1 LQLTKRPT
9 FGLLTNMSN
18 NNVLPQIIILYGPSN
33 AGKGTQSA
41 YLKKLFPERYH
52 LDFGS
57 ELRSF
62 VSRNIGDINQHGE
75 NINVNAK
82 AEDVAVARSLKTD
95 MSASNPAKTEDLK
108 YVIESA
114 ITNCIKSGQGM
125 IVEGPGRLVEEAQWL
140 SGFMDSQEAEVCIFH
155 LHISLEEALERA
167 TKRYYVKGID
177 RPFMSLEDAQ
187 AECKEGQEPYKR
199 GDDLDP
205 EGIKK
210 RYTNMYSENFA
221 LITSIYQLGAKA
233 QVFTLDG
240 RKHIEEVSA
249 DIAKYLERFYGWKV

>member
-1 LQLTKRPT
+1 MTSKIANLSQSTIVK
-9 FGLLTNMSN
+9 
-18 NNVLPQIIILYGPSN
+18 LPQIIILYGPSN

-41 YLKKLFPERYH
+41 FLKELFPDRYH

-62 VSRNIGDINQHGE
+62 VASNIGDMNQKGE
-75 NINVNAK
+75 SVNSESSQA
-82 AEDVAVARSLKTD
+82 DVEVARSIKHE
-95 MSASNPAKTEDLK
+95 MSLSNPVKTEDLK

-114 ITNCIKSGQGM
+114 ITTCIASGRGM

-140 SGFMDSQEAEVCIFH
+140 SGFMNSQSASVCIFH

-177 RPFMSLEDAQ
+177 RPFLSLESAKS
-187 AECKEGQEPYKR
+187 ECKNGEEPYKR

-210 RYTNMYSENFA
+210 RYTTMYSENFA
-221 LITSIYQLGAKA
+221 LITSIYQLVAKA
-233 QVFTLDG
+233 ELFTLDG
-240 RKHIEEVSA
+240 RKSISEVSG
-249 DIAKYLERFYGWKV
+249 DIINYFNKFYS

>member
-1 LQLTKRPT
+1 LTKPSSS
-9 FGLLTNMSN
+9 GLLTDMSN
-18 NNVLPQIIILYGPSN
+18 NNNLPQIIILYGPSN

-41 YLKKLFPERYH
+41 YLKELFPERYH

-62 VSRNIGDINQHGE
+62 ISRNIGDMNQKGE
-75 NINVNAK
+75 SVNADAK
-82 AEDVAVARSLKTD
+82 PADVEVARSLKHE
-95 MSASNPAKTEDLK
+95 MGQSNPVKTEDLK

-114 ITNCIKSGQGM
+114 ITTCIASGRGM

-140 SGFMDSQEAEVCIFH
+140 SGFMDKQEAKVCIYH

-177 RPFMSLEDAQ
+177 KPFMSFESAK
-187 AECKEGQEPYKR
+187 AECKAGEEPYKR

-240 RKHIEEVSA
+240 RKKIDEVSG
-249 DIAKYLERFYGWKV
+249 DIAQYLERFYGWS

>member
-1 LQLTKRPT
+1 MI
-9 FGLLTNMSN
+9 FGLIKNMSDN
-18 NNVLPQIIILYGPSN
+18 NLPQIIILYGPSN

-41 YLKKLFPERYH
+41 YLKELFPERYH

-62 VSRNIGDINQHGE
+62 VGRNIGDINQKGE
-75 NINVNAK
+75 SVNTKAK
-82 AEDVAVARSLKTD
+82 VEDIVVARSLKHE
-95 MSASNPAKTEDLK
+95 MGLSNPVKTYDLK

-140 SGFMDSQEAEVCIFH
+140 SGFIDIQKAKVCIFH
-155 LHISLEEALERA
+155 LHISLEEALVRA
-167 TKRYYVKGID
+167 AKRYYVQGISK
-177 RPFMSLEDAQ
+177 PFMSLEDAQ
-187 AECKEGQEPYKR
+187 AQCKEDQEPYKR

-210 RYTNMYSENFA
+210 RYVKMYSENFA

-240 RKHIEEVSA
+240 RKQINEVSD
-249 DIAKYLERFYGWKV
+249 DISHYLERFYEWKA

>member
-1 LQLTKRPT
+1 MSTST
-9 FGLLTNMSN
+9 FSSIPALSPSTIPN
-18 NNVLPQIIILYGPSN
+18 LPQIIILYGPSN

-41 YLKKLFPERYH
+41 FLRTVFPDRYH

-62 VSRNIGDINQHGE
+62 VSRNIGDMNQKDE
-75 NINVNAK
+75 SVNSESLA
-82 AEDVAVARSLKTD
+82 ADIEVARSIKHE
-95 MSASNPAKTEDLK
+95 MSQSNPVKTEDLK

-114 ITNCIKSGQGM
+114 ITSCISSGRGM

-140 SGFMDSQEAEVCIFH
+140 SGFMNSQSASVCIFH

-167 TKRYYVKGID
+167 IKRYYVKGID
-177 RPFMSLEDAQ
+177 KPFLSLESAK
-187 AECKEGQEPYKR
+187 AECKEGEEPYKR

-210 RYTNMYSENFA
+210 RFIKMYSENFA

-233 QVFTLDG
+233 DLFTLDG
-240 RKHIEEVSA
+240 RKSIDEVSS
-249 DIAKYLERFYGWKV
+249 DMISYFEKFFGTK

>member
-1 LQLTKRPT
+1 
-9 FGLLTNMSN
+9 MSN
-18 NNVLPQIIILYGPSN
+18 NSVLPQIIILYGPNN

-41 YLKKLFPERYH
+41 YLKELFPERYH
-52 LDFGS
+52 LDFGT

-75 NINVNAK
+75 NVNTSAK
-82 AEDVAVARSLKTD
+82 PEDVAVARSLKID

-140 SGFMDSQEAEVCIFH
+140 SEFMDSQQAQVCIFH

-167 TKRYYVKGID
+167 IKRYYVKGID
-177 RPFMSLEDAQ
+177 KPFISLEAAQ
-187 AECKEGQEPYKR
+187 NACKDGQEPYKR

-205 EGIKK
+205 EGVKK
-210 RYTNMYSENFA
+210 RYVNMYSENFA

-240 RKHIEEVSA
+240 RKQIDEVSS
-249 DIAKYLERFYGWKV
+249 DISKYLERFYGWFK